1 MATTP
6 TQPSVEQQ
14 KSGLFATPNYT
25 QYNLNPAD
33 SVSPN
38 LTNTAAATNAAGNQ
52 VTGNSIIKP
61 QPNVLD
67 NFASTTWAASVYLLS
82 PAQYKEL
89 VISQKK
95 RVNGY
100 NLLFQSGGAPNNVGG
115 FQGALSPGDQTR
127 TQPGGTNESIA
138 PGIPGSGAQDAGRN
152 PAFDLDFYIDSLTID
167 NSILGKATQSA
178 HQVTSIKFTVVEPNN
193 ISLIDRIYA
202 AVQDMAQANGIA
214 GAVNYTAAQY
224 LLVLRWY
231 GYDINGNLIAGK
243 TSPGEDGISDTN
255 AIVEKFIPF
264 LISKIDWHV
273 SSKLVNYDF
282 ECVPVGQFV
291 DGGTRRGSIPADVE
305 LSAGT
310 VGQLLK
316 GIDGGP
322 DDTAAPSTGV
332 QVSQGSLSSGRA
344 NERAQREA
352 TAELARESR
361 QSVSTITASPK
372 NANTA
377 PNITLKRGL
386 AKSMNDHS
394 ERLMLSKE
402 YEFKDTYE
410 IVFAAGA
417 EEIEN
422 ATLVLPGDNRKTQV
436 VQKMSPMGVAPS
448 DNPNQALNNA
458 ANPMNI
464 KARRWTITAGM
475 QIVQAIDLAIR
486 NSSYIYNQGLVSFT
500 ETGEQIANRTRVGK
514 TVKWFS
520 IMMTAYPTAYDSK
533 RRDYAYNMTFTIAP
547 YTLQNFESEYFPV
560 PEFRGVHK
568 SYPYWFTGSNTAVLD
583 YTASF
588 NSLYNLTVSGGAT
601 AASGL
606 QELRRNQTSNMRELL
621 RYYYAPNSTES
632 NHGAENKG
640 NEVGANAAEYLY
652 AIGGP
657 GSGNIKIIGDPA
669 WIQQGSLAGG
679 ITPQEFNY
687 NPFLPD
693 GTINFDSEQVLFEIA
708 WQRPEDYN
716 LNTGL
721 ADPYAR
727 TGGKERQ
734 PVQSN
739 VYQAVKVVSEFRG
752 GKFEQQI
759 EGTLYTR
766 PTPDG
771 KNTVNGGSSNA
782 GAGQSS
788 SAFAEKD
795 PRRLDKSLDNGAGSS
810 SAIVTDQ
817 LRATSRAAANR
828 ANGRISPASTVT
840 GAAGNFLDSAKT
852 ALSGTAS
859 SGALVPNALNPLL
872 NATSGSVFSS
882 PPPQPTDIV
891 TNAAYPKPPSGSG
904 VEPATVPPAP
914 PRLNTN
920 AGAAPSSTQIITTE
934 A

>member
-1 MATTP
+1 MATIP
-6 TQPSVEQQ
+6 AQLSVEQQ
-14 KSGLFATPNYT
+14 KSGLFATPNYS

-33 SVSPN
+33 SVSPSP
-38 LTNTAAATNAAGNQ
+38 TNTAEATNAASNQ
-52 VTGNSIIKP
+52 VTGTSIITP

-82 PAQYKEL
+82 PIQYKEL

-100 NLLFQSGGAPNNVGG
+100 NLLFQSGGAPNNTTG
-115 FQGALSPGDQTR
+115 FQGALAPGEQTR
-127 TQPGGTNESIA
+127 TQRGGTNESVA
-138 PGIPGSGAQDAGRN
+138 PGVPGANAQDAGRN

-167 NSILGKATQSA
+167 NAILGKVPQAA
-178 HQVTSIKFTVVEPNN
+178 HMVTSIKFTVVEPNN
-193 ISLIDRIYA
+193 ISLLDRIYA
-202 AVQDMAQANGIA
+202 AVQDMAQSNGIA
-214 GAVNYTAAQY
+214 GPINYTAAQY
-224 LLVLRWY
+224 LLVIRWY

-282 ECVPVGQFV
+282 ECVPVGQMI
-291 DGGTRRGSIPADVE
+291 DGGTRRASVPYDVE

-316 GIDGGP
+316 GVDGGP

-344 NERAQREA
+344 NDRAQREA
-352 TAELARESR
+352 NAELARESR
-361 QSVSTITASPK
+361 QSISTVTASPK
-372 NANTA
+372 NASTA
-377 PNITLKRGL
+377 PRITLKRGL
-386 AKSMNDHS
+386 AKAMNDYS
-394 ERLMLSKE
+394 EQLMLEKT
-402 YEFKDTYE
+402 YDFKDTYE

-422 ATLVLPGDNRKTQV
+422 ATLVLPGDTRSTQV
-436 VQKMSPMGVAPS
+436 VHKMSPMGVNPAA
-448 DNPNQALNNA
+448 NPNQALNA
-458 ANPMNI
+458 SANPMNI
-464 KARRWTITAGM
+464 TARRWSITAGM

-500 ETGEQIANRTRVGK
+500 ESGEQIANRIKVGK

-520 IMMTAYPTAYDSK
+520 IMMTAYPTAYDTK

-568 SYPYWFTGSNTAVLD
+568 SYPYWFTGINTAVLD
-583 YTASF
+583 YTANF

-601 AASGL
+601 ADSGL
-606 QELRRNQTSNMRELL
+606 QNLRQNQTSNMRELL

-632 NHGAENKG
+632 NHGAEHKG

-679 ITPQEFNY
+679 VTPQEFSY
-687 NPFLPD
+687 SPFLPD
-693 GTINFDSEQVLFEIA
+693 GTINFDSEQVLFEIT

-716 LNTGL
+716 INTGL

-727 TGGKERQ
+727 TEGKQRQ
-734 PVQSN
+734 PIQSN
-739 VYQAVKVVSEFRG
+739 VYQAIKVISEFRG

-771 KNTVNGGSSNA
+771 KNTVNGATSDA

-795 PRRLDKSLDNGAGSS
+795 PRRLDKVIDNGATSS
-810 SAIVTDQ
+810 SAAITDK
-817 LRATSRAAANR
+817 LRAISRAANR
-828 ANGRISPASTVT
+828 AGRVSPSGKISSAS
-840 GAAGNFLDSAKT
+840 GNFLDSAKT
-852 ALSGTAS
+852 ALAGTAS
-859 SGALVPNALNPLL
+859 SGALVPNALSPLL
-872 NATSGSVFSS
+872 NATGSSAFSS
-882 PPPQPTDIV
+882 PPTLPKDTL
-891 TNAAYPKPPSGSG
+891 TAAAYPKPPTGSG
-904 VEPATVPPAP
+904 VEPATVPAAP
-914 PRLNTN
+914 PLLNTN
-920 AGAAPSSTQIITTE
+920 AAASPLTTQIITTE